1 MELQTYFSGA
11 LLKIGRAR
19 NRGDE
24 YVYQHNLDAPAEAGS
39 RATGLSGG
47 IGPAEACDMGVDL
60 H

>member
-24 YVYQHNLDAPAEAGS
+24 YVYKHNLDAPAEAGS

-47 IGPAEACDMGVDL
+47 SAQLRPVTWG
-60 H
+60 

>member
-24 YVYQHNLDAPAEAGS
+24 YVYKHNLDAPAEAGRWADPERLVCRGDRPS
-39 RATGLSGG
+39 
-47 IGPAEACDMGVDL
+47 
-60 H
+60 